1 MAFDQLA
8 GGEKVAVLIGG
19 ELRAHFFPNHSNS
32 MTMSSSSTRKFN
44 FLSLDSISKPSRLF
58 GAITI
63 TYDYLV
69 VALGHNAYVPKTM
82 TERLKQYEEE
92 NEKIKSVDSILI
104 IGGGPTGVELA
115 GEIVTDFP
123 EKKVTVVHRGSRLLG
138 FIGAKASKKTL
149 DWLVLNIVG
158 FIGAKASAT
167 FYSKLSHDIYFLS
180 MLNKKLN
187 IAEKHVQVTAKN
199 IKLLISG
206 GQENKMANYKPGY
219 EIAIVSLGRKDI

>member
-19 ELRAHFFPNHSNS
+19 RVAGA
-32 MTMSSSSTRKFN
+32 
-44 FLSLDSISKPSRLF
+44 FLPKSLQFHDNVVLIDPRNVDSLF
-58 GAITI
+58 IADGNQI

-82 TERLKQYEEE
+82 IERLKQDEEE

-115 GEIVTDFP
+115 GEIFTDFP

-149 DWLVLNIVG
+149 DWLVSNIVG